1 MDCFLEKIELDFE
14 NNAGSNEER
23 KNKCSKCEDSFI
35 FERSLKK
42 HITSVHVEQIPEKG
56 FSKENIKVK
65 VIKAK
70 KNCQKLARQPCK
82 NLPLKPLDQR
92 PELLVVGY
100 VDGQAKATRDN
111 PGEEEIK
118 IEIEAVDSD
127 DDFSAVRNPVM
138 KIYGPLA
145 MAKRPKL
152 SLNEGDVLEKSN

>member
-82 NLPLKPLDQR
+82 NVSEGFIHECPARILPKKAVIQR
-92 PELLVVGY
+92 PGSDFLIVNYVGEF
-100 VDGQAKATRDN
+100 AKADQAN
-111 PGEEEIK
+111 LEDEIIK
-118 IEIEAVDSD
+118 QE
-127 DDFSAVRNPVM
+127 DDFSAEGVQVAE
-138 KIYGPLA
+138 IA
-145 MAKRPKL
+145 EAHSIAKRPKL
-152 SLNEGDVLEKSN
+152 SE